1 LPKHYFKGYFE
12 KGFRGKTVE
21 MFFDGQTWM
30 HQGEQDWGGMIQ
42 SFEIGEHTKVQLCYQ
57 NDCNYTAYRYAT
69 EIYGPLK
76 SADMHD
82 TAAYAYGIRVTA
94 WETTDPYIMLFSDG
108 NC

>member
-1 LPKHYFKGYFE
+1 M
-12 KGFRGKTVE
+12 E
-21 MFFDGQTWM
+21 MFFDGQTWI